1 MRVRRLLALCVLVAG
16 SGFSLY
22 MTWWM
27 ARDLL
32 ALFGPVGGF
41 GAVWIELSIDSAS
54 SLPVTAFGVV
64 VNLCL
69 AKWARRYGTIAVRL
83 RWFHLAATVGL
94 QAFAIGLLLLVNSPL
109 PLDNAWVSLLKAA
122 FVMMALVVPAQILA
136 IAALAAL
143 LIDGRP
149 DLRPTG

>member
-16 SGFSLY
+16 SGYSLY
-22 MTWWM
+22 MAWSM
-27 ARDLL
+27 ARHML
-32 ALFGPVGGF
+32 ALFGPVGGLGF
-41 GAVWIELSIDSAS
+41 SIDVSIDSAS
-54 SLPVTAFGVV
+54 SLLVTAIGVV

-94 QAFAIGLLLLVNSPL
+94 QVFAIGLLLLANSPL
-109 PLDNAWVSLLKAA
+109 QLDNAWVTMLKAS
-122 FVMMALVVPAQILA
+122 FVMMALVMPAQILA

-149 DLRPTG
+149 DPRPTG